1 MQGFSKNS
9 TAHWNITTRVS
20 VIDANSIKLILSTST
35 TNAIT
40 TYVFSLL
47 AFDRTAYQSTYL
59 NYIDVIT
66 LTSISTLALNSASTS
81 NTIIKSL
88 TPNLVYYNISNILI
102 GLTSISALNI
112 NFNYSIT
119 STSLSCKASTY
130 DSL

>member
-35 TNAIT
+35 TNKIT
-40 TYVFSLL
+40 NYVFSLV

-59 NYIDVIT
+59 NYIDLIT
-66 LTSISTLALNSASTS
+66 LTSTATTS
-81 NTIIKSL
+81 INSL
-88 TPNLVYYNISNILI
+88 TPNLAYYNISNILI

>member
-66 LTSISTLALNSASTS
+66 LTSTVKTSIS
-81 NTIIKSL
+81 SL
-88 TPNLVYYNISNILI
+88 TPNLAYYNLSNILI